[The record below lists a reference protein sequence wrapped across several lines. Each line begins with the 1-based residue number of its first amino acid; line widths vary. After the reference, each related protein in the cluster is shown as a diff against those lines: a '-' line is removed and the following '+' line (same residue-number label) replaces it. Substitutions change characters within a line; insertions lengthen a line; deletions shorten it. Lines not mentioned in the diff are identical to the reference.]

1 MWNNNKIAMTKPGT
15 QFSVVADKNGE
26 YKGYAIVRNEQDGYT
41 LITDGFVTISD
52 AE

>member
-1 MWNNNKIAMTKPGT
+1 MWNGNKIAMTKPGS

-26 YKGYAIVRNEQDGYT
+26 YKGYAIVGDATDGYT
-41 LITDGFVTISD
+41 LITDGSVTVSD